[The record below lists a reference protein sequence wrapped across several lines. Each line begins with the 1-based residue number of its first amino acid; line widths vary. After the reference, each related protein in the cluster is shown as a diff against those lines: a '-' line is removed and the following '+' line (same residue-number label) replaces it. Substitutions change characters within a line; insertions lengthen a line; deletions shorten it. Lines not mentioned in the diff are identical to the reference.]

1 MRGTVPRV
9 GGGVARPQGALA
21 IWHNTSGFAS
31 KDTRLLRA
39 GVDTR
44 GQSGGTRRALCV
56 LGALPPAPGASRCSG
71 RLAGLC
77 EGIFELCREH
87 VMKDFNAQPIFCCEL
102 GN

>member
-39 GVDTR
+39 GVDTQGAEWRDPKGPVCFGSAPTRPR
-44 GQSGGTRRALCV
+44 G
-56 LGALPPAPGASRCSG
+56 LP
-71 RLAGLC
+71 LFWEAGWAVRGHL
-77 EGIFELCREH
+77 
-87 VMKDFNAQPIFCCEL
+87 
-102 GN
+102 